1 MAVLIA
7 RADGNLTTAATWG
20 TVDATALLNSSAA
33 NTALTT
39 SYVESAGFTPG
50 AITIDGIA
58 VCIASRA
65 SSPSGTMSVRLAAGG
80 VTVTGTEVT
89 INVSDIEADDIEQGW
104 YLFSFASVL
113 LIVAT
118 AYTVSAKT
126 SAATQVNLYRNATAG
141 NWSRMLRTTT
151 TAAPGAGDMFHI
163 LGEKTAAGAETARVV
178 TMDSTAA
185 TDYGDAVAIST
196 SAPFGCTVG
205 DGGSL
210 ICGVT
215 ASTTYILQLSTDL
228 TTWKGSTLT
237 FGASGAPIPRSSTA
251 TLQFDCAADGD
262 FGVRVGGTF
271 NLTGESRTTAK
282 NVVQCL
288 LNTDEAAAQTTL
300 GVDTDTGWLSGDEIA
315 LAPTTRTNTQHELRV
330 LNGNAAAST
339 MDITVGLTN
348 AHSGTSPTQAE
359 VILITRNVVVRSVS
373 TSFMSYCN
381 IRGRA
386 GVTCEWAG
394 FRYLGH
400 STATER
406 GVEISSSLANG
417 SASFTYCAFSHADN
431 DGFYVATP
439 VSNLTITDC
448 VAYALGGTTADSA
461 FLLQTASQG
470 SATVTRL
477 TIIGTAGSGAAG
489 FNTTTTSVGG
499 PLVTTLR
506 VAGCAGVGVIWAT
519 VGTIPT
525 WDTIHSHSNGDSAFQ
540 FFRSTTGRV
549 NNVYLWRSVMGLELH
564 FPHTLLINGG
574 HIFGNGGSGDL
585 TNISVGAETYGGE
598 VTLRGLTVAGDTTF
612 ASNYGINFNDSN
624 IAGAVRYRF
633 EGCSFGP
640 TSGIFVAHAT
650 ADVHIDN
657 GDTHQHELTFVNTTL
672 ASTTEFENDTDIGQ
686 RGFIAYQRQDGT
698 TNVHLTNY
706 PALGTV
712 QRDTTVYR
720 SASPSEKLTPGG
732 ATSYFRL
739 RCQVRQVPVTSGSA
753 MSVSCYV
760 RKTSAYTGSSPRL
773 VQLANYAIGVTDEVV
788 LATHTAAA
796 DTWERLS
803 GTTTA
808 ASEDGVC
815 SFVVEVDGSAGA
827 VYVDDWSAA
836 EVT

>member
-1 MAVLIA
+1 VAVLLA
-7 RADGNLTTAATWG
+7 RADGNLTAAATWG

-33 NTALTT
+33 NTVLTT
-39 SYVESAGFTPG
+39 SYVESAAFTPG

-65 SSPSGTMSVRLAAGG
+65 ASPSGTMSVRLAQGG
-80 VTVTGTEVT
+80 ATVAGTEVT

-104 YLFSFASVL
+104 YLFSFPSVL
-113 LIVAT
+113 LIIAT

-163 LGEKTAAGAETARVV
+163 CGEKTSAGAETARVV
-178 TMDSTAA
+178 TMNSTAA
-185 TDYGDAVAIST
+185 TDYGDGVAIST

-210 ICGVT
+210 VCGVT

-237 FGASGAPIPRSSTA
+237 FGASGAPVPRTSTA

-262 FGVRVGGTF
+262 FGLRVGGTF

-288 LNTDEAAAQTTL
+288 LNTDEAVAQTTL
-300 GVDTDTGWLSGDEIA
+300 GVDTDTGWLSGDEIGI
-315 LAPTTRTNTQHELRV
+315 APTTRTATQHELRI
-330 LNGNAAAST
+330 LNANAGASS

-394 FRYLGH
+394 FRYLG
-400 STATER
+400 SSAATER
-406 GVEISSSLANG
+406 GVEISSALANG

-431 DGFYVATP
+431 DGFYVANP

-448 VAYALGGTTADSA
+448 VAYALGGNTAGTCVVMH
-461 FLLQTASQG
+461 TATQG
-470 SATVTRL
+470 SASVTRL
-477 TIIGTAGSGAAG
+477 TIIGAAG
-489 FNTTTTSVGG
+489 NGAIGFDVTSASIGG
-499 PLVTTLR
+499 PLVTGLR
-506 VAGCAGVGVIWAT
+506 VSGCDGIGIRWQVVGSMPGWSA
-519 VGTIPT
+519 
-525 WDTIHSHSNGDSAFQ
+525 IHSHSNNDSGFQ
-540 FFRSTTGRV
+540 LFRSTTGRMDDIHF
-549 NNVYLWRSVMGLELH
+549 WRNFYGLEVH
-564 FPHTLLINGG
+564 YPHTMIINSGQ
-574 HIFGNGGSGDL
+574 IFGNGGGGDL
-585 TNISVGAETYGGE
+585 TNIHFGAETYGGE
-598 VTLRGLTVAGDTTF
+598 VILRALTVAGDSTF
-612 ASNYGINFNDSN
+612 ATEYGLVFQDSN
-624 IAGAVRYRF
+624 IAGACRVRL
-633 EGCSFGP
+633 EGCSFGAA
-640 TSGIFVAHAT
+640 SGIFVAHT
-650 ADVHIDN
+650 VSDVHFDN
-657 GDTHQHELTFVNTTL
+657 GDSHQHEITLVNTTL
-672 ASTTEFENDTDIGQ
+672 ASTTEIENTSAIGQ

-712 QRDTTVYR
+712 QRDTTVFR
-720 SASPSEKLTPGG
+720 SASPSEKLTPSG
-732 ATSYFRL
+732 ATSYIRL
-739 RCQVRQVPVTSGSA
+739 RCQERRVPVPSGSA
-753 MSVSCYV
+753 ISVSCYV

-773 VQLANYAIGVTDEVV
+773 VQLANYAIGVTDDVV
-788 LATHTAAA
+788 VATHTAAA

-815 SFVVEVDGSAGA
+815 TFVVEVDGSAGA